1 MMLCGYAI
9 TMIATNNVLI
19 TKYFS
24 LKTFPPPSPPLP
36 LSNIMDHFQTRQ
48 AIRAGLGVII

>member
-24 LKTFPPPSPPLP
+24 LKTFPTPPPPL
-36 LSNIMDHFQTRQ
+36 NIMDHFQTRQ